1 MNKRDFLKQSVL
13 LGSGVAIAGCVPGV
27 NNKQDQKASLD
38 LPQRTF
44 DVIVAGGGTAGVFA
58 AIAAARTGAKT
69 ALIEWKGYTGGTITE
84 GGTALHSYFNTW
96 KAFPGVE
103 ARQLVKGIPQ
113 EMIDRLIK
121 IGGSAGHVEMLEH
134 YKYDSVCTS
143 VDVELYKLVSME
155 MLVESGVHLVLNT
168 MLTDAVVDGGRI
180 KGVIVESHSGRELLI
195 ANTFID
201 STAYGDLSAH
211 AGAQFSEPNDYPV
224 CNSMG
229 VGNVNIDKFYQFLKK
244 TNAIREL
251 AIGNYEGR
259 TDQIV
264 RIGAEDPHLPEPV
277 YNALK
282 ELNANTITTTVH
294 KNYFMFIKCGYK
306 LEKTATDKDTV
317 SKAELIIRQN
327 QLKLLNIFKQ
337 HLPGFED
344 AFIARTSPS
353 LNVRRVRCI
362 ECDYDVTIDDIT
374 GGIHFPDD
382 VFVYGFHDMAPR
394 FQIKDGGSYGFPYRA
409 CCVKGLENLYAI
421 GMMVTSDFHAH
432 MSTRNTICCMAQ
444 GQAFGT
450 AAALCSINNQTVRQ
464 LAYTELR
471 TQLEK
476 DGVYFES

>member
-1 MNKRDFLKQSVL
+1 MNKRDFLKQSL
-13 LGSGVAIAGCVPGV
+13 LFGSGVAISGCVSGSSSEKDLL
-27 NNKQDQKASLD
+27 N
-38 LPQRTF
+38 LPQQTF
-44 DVIVAGGGTAGVFA
+44 DVIVAGAGTAGVIA

-69 ALIEWKGYTGGTITE
+69 ALIEWKGYTGGTVTE

-103 ARQLVKGIPQ
+103 PRQLVKGIPQ
-113 EMIDRLIK
+113 EIIDRLMK

-155 MLVESGVHLVLNT
+155 MLSEAGVHLMLNT
-168 MLTDAVVDGGRI
+168 MLTDAITEGSRV
-180 KGVIVESHSGRELLI
+180 KGVIVESHSGREVLF
-195 ANTFID
+195 ANAFID
-201 STAYGDLSAH
+201 STAYGDLSAR
-211 AGAQFSEPNDYPV
+211 AGATFTEPNDYPV

-229 VGNVNIDKFYQFLKK
+229 VGNVNMDKFYKFLKD

-251 AIGNYEGR
+251 AIGDYEGR
-259 TDQIV
+259 KNQIV
-264 RIGAEDPHLPEPV
+264 RIGAEDPRLPEPV
-277 YNALK
+277 YKALR
-282 ELNANTITTTVH
+282 ELSANTITTTVH

-306 LEKTATDKDTV
+306 LEKTATEKDVV
-317 SKAELIIRQN
+317 SNAELIIRKN
-327 QLKLLNIFKQ
+327 QVKLLNVFKQ
-337 HLPGFED
+337 HLPGFEE

-362 ECDYDVTIDDIT
+362 ECDYDVTIDDVT
-374 GGIHFPDD
+374 KGVHFPDD

-409 CCVKGLENLYAI
+409 CCVKGLDNLYAL
-421 GMMVTSDFHAH
+421 GMMVTSDFNAH
-432 MSTRNTICCMAQ
+432 MSTRNTVCCMGQ

-450 AAALCSINNQTVRQ
+450 AAALCSKNGQTTRQ
-464 LAYTELR
+464 LPYSELR
-471 TQLEK
+471 AQLEK